1 MASDLFTGI
10 FIEIR
15 LHALI
20 ELNFQLASSDIYS
33 EKIMNVLHL
42 SLIYDETTGS
52 LAEDTV
58 KYGVFLVVASLVP
71 AIIAVIH
78 TSVSW
83 EAGARETG
91 SQLWA
96 GAGILLSVLLFP
108 FVPIYFYI
116 KLLVTSNPA
125 KEEDIRVQKVDIKIE
140 SNFLKF
146 IIFSGMN

>member
-1 MASDLFTGI
+1 
-10 FIEIR
+10 
-15 LHALI
+15 
-20 ELNFQLASSDIYS
+20 
-33 EKIMNVLHL
+33 MNVLHL

-91 SQLWA
+91 
-96 GAGILLSVLLFP
+96 AGILLSVLLFP

-116 KLLVTSNPA
+116 KLLVTSNHA
-125 KEEDIRVQKVDIKIE
+125 KEEDIRVQKVDIKI
-140 SNFLKF
+140 
-146 IIFSGMN
+146 